1 MIKCPYC
8 GESYYAENYRVS
20 TSMWWTPIYKNG
32 VLVNDNPN
40 SSTVHCTCINCHK
53 DFSYNTKEI
62 ADEDN
67 IRPL

>member
-8 GESYYAENYRVS
+8 GESYYAENYTTS
-20 TSMWWTPIYKNG
+20 TLMWWTPIYKDG
-32 VLVNDNPN
+32 VLINDNPN

-53 DFSYNTKEI
+53 DFSYNTKEL